1 MLAPCDAPKLLPAIV
16 TDVPTAPDVGL
27 TLVILG
33 GVVTA
38 KVTPLLG
45 APFTVTTTGPVV
57 APAGTGATM
66 LVALQVVG
74 VAVVPL
80 NLTVLAP
87 CDAPKLLPAIVTD
100 VPTAPDVGLTLVILG
115 GVVTAKVTPLLGVPF
130 TVTTTGPVVAPAG
143 TGATMLVALQVVGA
157 AAIPLNWTVLA
168 PCDAPKL
175 LPAIVTDVPTTP
187 DVGLTLVMLGGGGGD
202 VTVKATPLL
211 GASFTVTT
219 TGPVVAPAGTGA
231 TMLEALHIVDD
242 AAVPLNQTVLAPCDA
257 PKLLP
262 AIVTDV
268 PTTPDVGVT
277 LVMLGA
283 GVPPL
288 AGRKAAMAAAQMS
301 ELFSVPFADTGPAA
315 ARIRS
320 SAASFVFGAAG
331 TRS

>member
-1 MLAPCDAPKLLPAIV
+1 MNWTVLAPCDAPKLLPAIV
-16 TDVPTAPDVGL
+16 TDVPTTPDVGL

-33 GVVTA
+33 GGGDVTVKA
-38 KVTPLLG
+38 TPLLG
-45 APFTVTTTGPVV
+45 VPFTVTTTGPVV

-66 LVALQVVG
+66 LVALQAVG
-74 VAVVPL
+74 AAAVPL
-80 NLTVLAP
+80 NWTVLAP

-115 GVVTAKVTPLLGVPF
+115 GVVTAKVTPLLDVPF

-143 TGATMLVALQVVGA
+143 TGATMLA
-157 AAIPLNWTVLA
+157 
-168 PCDAPKL
+168 
-175 LPAIVTDVPTTP
+175 
-187 DVGLTLVMLGGGGGD
+187 
-202 VTVKATPLL
+202 
-211 GASFTVTT
+211 
-219 TGPVVAPAGTGA
+219 
-231 TMLEALHIVDD
+231 ALHMVDV

-257 PKLLP
+257 PKLVP
-262 AIVTDV
+262 AIVTGV

-277 LVMLGA
+277 PVMLGA
-283 GVPPL
+283 GLPPL

-301 ELFSVPFADTGPAA
+301 ELFSVPFADTWPAA